1 MKHIN
6 IPIFIPQMGCPFQCI
21 FCQQRYIS
29 HDGPPPAPSQIA
41 AMIEPYLSTIRSDQ
55 TRVEVAF
62 FGGSFTALP
71 AGMQKD
77 YLDAVQVFLQAGRV
91 QSIRISTRPDCIDIE
106 ILDLLAERGVRTIE
120 LGVQSFDDHVLQ
132 QSLRGYDARQA
143 LEACR
148 LIKSR
153 GFNLGVQLM
162 IGLPGDSLQR
172 DLNSTW
178 TAIEMRPDM
187 VRLYPTLVIAGTEL
201 ESLYRKSLYRALTLE
216 EAVTITRE
224 MYLAFQVMEIPVIR
238 MGLHPGEELRQPG
251 HVVAGP
257 FHPAF
262 GELVEQA
269 VFKEQAV
276 LLLTEKFRRH
286 GHNRFPMLLVNDRE
300 ISKMIGWRR
309 CNITGIKNLFE
320 LEFLE
325 VVGNPEIPQ
334 GEVWLKY
341 EEEAG
346 LQAVMTRKELLQR
359 VVVLGNNRKLNI
371 STYSSSP
378 LV

>member
-29 HDGPPPAPSQIA
+29 HEGPPPAPSQIA
-41 AMIEPYLSTIRSDQ
+41 AMIEPYLPTIRPDE
-55 TRVEVAF
+55 TRVDVAF

-71 AGMQKD
+71 AAMQKD
-77 YLDAVQVFLQAGRV
+77 YLDAVQVFLQRGYV
-91 QSIRISTRPDCIDIE
+91 HSIRISTRPDCIDEE
-106 ILDLLAERGVRTIE
+106 ILDLLAERGVGTIE
-120 LGVQSFDDHVLQ
+120 LGVQSFDNRVLQ
-132 QSLRGYDARQA
+132 QSMRGYETKQA

-153 GFNLGVQLM
+153 GFKLGVQLM
-162 IGLPGDSLQR
+162 IGLPGDKLQR
-172 DLNSTW
+172 DLDSTW

-201 ESLYRKSLYRALTLE
+201 EILYRKGIYRPLSLE
-216 EAVTITRE
+216 EAVMITRE
-224 MYLAFQVMEIPVIR
+224 MYLAFQTQEIPVIR

-251 HVVAGP
+251 HVIAGP

-276 LLLTEKFRRH
+276 LLLTEMFKSQVRIRSL
-286 GHNRFPMLLVNDRE
+286 MLLVNDRE
-300 ISKMIGWRR
+300 ISKMVGWRR
-309 CNITGIKNLFE
+309 HNIMEIKDLFNLE
-320 LEFLE
+320 AIA
-325 VVGNPEIPQ
+325 VVGRPEILP
-334 GEVWLKY
+334 GEVRLTC
-341 EEEAG
+341 EEEG
-346 LQAVMTRKELLQR
+346 SPEAVMTRKELLR
-359 VVVLGNNRKLNI
+359 RLVLPRTDH
-371 STYSSSP
+371 S
-378 LV
+378 